1 MSKIGIMG
9 GTFDPIHNGHI
20 VLGKQALK
28 EYNLDKIWFMPT
40 GHPPH
45 KKDHKVTDASYRF
58 QMVKLAIE
66 GQEEFVCSDFEL
78 LLGGTTY
85 TAKTLFLLHEKFPE
99 HTFYFIIGADSLFEI
114 EKWYEPKKVLSQAII
129 LAADREYEEADKS
142 IGAQIAYLTAH
153 YNADIRRL
161 HCREMDISSSE
172 IRELVEE
179 GESISDYVPEVV
191 EEYIIRHRLYK
202 EAEHE

>member
-179 GESISDYVPEVV
+179 
-191 EEYIIRHRLYK
+191 
-202 EAEHE
+202 